1 MARAAPPARRARS
14 QATGRRVP
22 RIPSA
27 TAIKWTQAQ
36 VRDARTP
43 RMVTLSPTIPKSA
56 AAAAREFSMNKITV
70 ALLLLLLFAASSFAK
85 KEKSAKDEN
94 LLLQLEANFAA
105 DVAKHGHDAFLTYFA
120 EDGVEIVDG
129 GGINDKDAMRKQ
141 PPWPEGTTLTW
152 TPVHAEMAASGDLG
166 YTYGNYV
173 YTAKNKEGKLVANY
187 GKYTSIWK
195 KQKDGQWKV
204 VVDMG
209 NSSPDPKTGK

>member
-1 MARAAPPARRARS
+1 
-14 QATGRRVP
+14 
-22 RIPSA
+22 
-27 TAIKWTQAQ
+27 
-36 VRDARTP
+36 
-43 RMVTLSPTIPKSA
+43 MVTLLPDVPVQHA
-56 AAAAREFSMNKITV
+56 AAAAREISMNRITV
-70 ALLLLLLFAASSFAK
+70 ALPLLLLFAATSVATK
-85 KEKSAKDEN
+85 QKSAKGSD
-94 LLLQLEANFAA
+94 LLFQLEASFAA

-129 GGINDKDAMRKQ
+129 GGIDTKDAMRKQ

-152 TPVHAEMAASGDLG
+152 TPVKAEMSASGDLG

-173 YTAKNKEGKLVANY
+173 YTAKNKDGKLVANY

-209 NSSPDPKTGK
+209 NSSPDPKSAK

>member
-1 MARAAPPARRARS
+1 M
-14 QATGRRVP
+14 
-22 RIPSA
+22 
-27 TAIKWTQAQ
+27 K
-36 VRDARTP
+36 
-43 RMVTLSPTIPKSA
+43 
-56 AAAAREFSMNKITV
+56 KITV
-70 ALLLLLLFAASSFAK
+70 AFLLLLAATSVATKQKSAQGSDLLF
-85 KEKSAKDEN
+85 
-94 LLLQLEANFAA
+94 QLEANFAA

-120 EDGVEIVDG
+120 EDGVELVDG
-129 GGINDKDAMRKQ
+129 GGINTKDAMRKQ

-152 TPVHAEMAASGDLG
+152 TPVKAEMAASGDLG

-209 NSSPDPKTGK
+209 NSSPDPKSGK

>member
-1 MARAAPPARRARS
+1 
-14 QATGRRVP
+14 
-22 RIPSA
+22 
-27 TAIKWTQAQ
+27 
-36 VRDARTP
+36 
-43 RMVTLSPTIPKSA
+43 
-56 AAAAREFSMNKITV
+56 MNRITV
-70 ALLLLLLFAASSFAK
+70 ALPLLLLFAATSVATK
-85 KEKSAKDEN
+85 QKSAKGSD
-94 LLLQLEANFAA
+94 LLFQLEASFAA

-129 GGINDKDAMRKQ
+129 GGIDTKDAMRKQ

-152 TPVHAEMAASGDLG
+152 TPVKAEMSASGDLG

-173 YTAKNKEGKLVANY
+173 YTAKNKDGKLVANY

-209 NSSPDPKTGK
+209 NSSPDPKSAK